1 MNSPYPVVVIGAGP
15 IGLAAAAHL
24 LERGQDV
31 VVLEAGAAAGDA
43 MRQWGHIKL
52 FSTWRYN
59 IDAASRRLLET
70 PVVGDAVSA
79 GYAGDWVAPRET
91 KLSTGAEM
99 VSEYLAPLAAHP
111 SMAPCVR
118 YGHRVTA
125 VTRVLGSGAGVDLTR
140 STGRDDSTF
149 LVRAIV
155 GGASVDI
162 LARAVIDASGTWKK
176 PNPVGRSGIEAI
188 GEAAARTVGLI
199 SSPLPDVVGSDMEQ
213 FVGRTV
219 LVLGAGHSAANTLLA
234 LGRLRQ
240 QHPATT
246 ILWGLRGTANPVRLY
261 GGGAADE
268 LPARGQ
274 LGTSLRRFVENGD
287 ISIVENVAVAS
298 IAIVAASTDT
308 VGSGPSAE
316 LALADGRSLVVDVVV
331 PATGFR
337 PDLSILAELRLDL
350 DPIVEAPRELGPLI
364 DPEFHS
370 CGTVS
375 AHGERVLS
383 HPEKNFYVVGMKSYG
398 RAPTFLMATGYEQ
411 VRSIAAALAGDR
423 AAADA
428 VELSLPETG
437 VCSTDL
443 GGSCD
448 APADAPAGESSCG
461 VPEIA
466 AAAGSAC
473 SVPADS
479 SGVAVEPAGGG
490 CCSAPE
496 PVTIGF
502 ATGTLHG
509 FTEMASDKI

>member
-1 MNSPYPVVVIGAGP
+1 MNSNHPVVVIGAGP

-31 VVLEAGAAAGDA
+31 VVLEAGASAGAAMGG
-43 MRQWGHIKL
+43 WGHIKL

-70 PVVGDAVSA
+70 PVEGDAGFE
-79 GYAGDWVAPRET
+79 GYAGDWVAPRQT
-91 KLSTGAEM
+91 KLPTGAEM
-99 VSEYLAPLAAHP
+99 VSEYLVPLAAHP
-111 SMAPCVR
+111 SLVPLIKYR
-118 YGHRVTA
+118 HRVTA
-125 VTRVLGSGAGVDLTR
+125 VTRVLGSGGGVDLSR
-140 STGRDDSTF
+140 SAGRDDSLF
-149 LVRAIV
+149 LVR
-155 GGASVDI
+155 SVVDGSPVDV
-162 LARAVIDASGTWKK
+162 LARAVIDASGTWHS
-176 PNPVGRSGIEAI
+176 PNPAGRSGILAI
-188 GEAAARTVGLI
+188 GEDAARSAGVIT
-199 SSPLPDVVGSDMEQ
+199 SPLPDVLGSDAWR
-213 FVGRTV
+213 FAGKTV

-246 ILWGLRGTANPVRLY
+246 ILWGLRGTVNPVRLY

-274 LGTSLRRFVENGD
+274 LGTSLRRVVKNGD

-298 IAIVAASTDT
+298 ISASA
-308 VGSGPSAE
+308 VGGTE
-316 LALADGRSLVVDVVV
+316 LALADGRTLAADVVV

-350 DPIVEAPRELGPLI
+350 DPIVEAPHELGPLI

-383 HPEKNFYVVGMKSYG
+383 HPEKNFYIVGMKSYG

-411 VRSIAAALAGDR
+411 VRSIVAALAGDR
-423 AAADA
+423 VAADA
-428 VELSLPETG
+428 VELELPETG

-443 GGSCD
+443 AGSCD
-448 APADAPAGESSCG
+448 APPDAE
-461 VPEIA
+461 PEA
-466 AAAGSAC
+466 
-473 SVPADS
+473 
-479 SGVAVEPAGGG
+479 GG
-490 CCSAPE
+490 CCGAPE
-496 PVTIGF
+496 LVTIGF

-509 FTEMASDKI
+509 YAELGAEKP